1 MRFLKLFFIIML
13 SWFPL
18 HLVAEPA
25 CTIQFATV
33 LSTQGVV
40 EKKGINETIWK
51 SVKKGTPLCADES
64 IRTGKQSR
72 ATVEIINQTI
82 IRLDQNATLSLPSKK
97 NETTVYD
104 RIINLLKGKVF
115 FRSRKSH
122 QLKINT
128 PFFNAVHQG
137 TEFIVEVKPNQA
149 SIMVFDG
156 KVTANN
162 EFGHVIVHKGQQAV
176 ASKGQAPQVRA
187 IKINPQDA
195 VQWLLYY
202 PPVLD
207 GQTVNE
213 KSLKTESSDSLIY
226 KAAKLLNLGQAYE
239 AQEEINQAKLF
250 TPDNADLLALEAV
263 IAIAKNRSEKAFK
276 LASLAVKQDSKSIAA
291 KIALSYALQARFK
304 LQTAVKTMEE
314 AVQLEPNHALA
325 WTRLAELQLSL
336 GDHETALASAQKAKQ
351 LNPSLAH
358 IQIVLGFSDLAQ
370 SDIKQAQHTFE
381 QAVQLDPNDP
391 LARLGLGLAKIRQG
405 KVDEGARNIETAV
418 TLDPDSSIFRSYLGK
433 AYYELKNT
441 DYAETELSI
450 GKEQD
455 KKDPTPWFYDA
466 ILKQTTNR
474 PVEALHNMQKAIELN
489 DNRAVYRSN
498 LLLDADKAARSASLG
513 RIYNDLG
520 FQQRGL
526 VEGWKSVNESPSN
539 YSAHRLLADNYSSLR
554 RHETARVSELL
565 QSQLLQPTNITPIQP
580 RLAESNLLILDGLG
594 PSTSSFNEF
603 NPLFAKNRLA
613 LQASGLVGGNN
624 TYSNEVVQSGLWN
637 NFSYSVGQYHFET
650 DGFRTNNDLEQNIYS
665 GFMQYQFTPNFSAQV
680 EGRYNEF
687 ENGDLAMRFDPSFNK
702 KYRKQS
708 EIYTGRLGLRY
719 EPSPGNFFL
728 ASVIYKDIEESHQT
742 DLLSK
747 INEKSYTA
755 EGQYLFESN
764 KVNLVIGGGQFQ
776 SDFNEYSGDNP
787 DADKDNEDHTNAYVY
802 SNVKLWK
809 NLTATFG
816 LSFDSF
822 QKSGFKRNQLN
833 PKLGINWQILPST
846 LIRAAAFQAIKR
858 PLSSNQTIEPT
869 QVSGFNQFFDD
880 INGSKTKRYGI
891 GIDHQINSSFFTGF
905 EASLREID
913 YPFSNDQSVMEFT
926 NREQLYQAYLLWTPF
941 DSIALKIAYN
951 FEQIKRNLDR
961 DSNEPSTIKTH
972 RLPVTFNYFH
982 PTGFFTKF
990 KTTFVEQGVKYK
1002 SDNVKHPLQ
1011 PGNNH
1016 FWILDASIGY
1026 RLPKRWGI
1034 LSFGVK
1040 NLLDE
1045 QFSFEDVNTTTNDP
1059 VANQFQPDR
1068 MLYGQITLS
1077 L

>member
-1 MRFLKLFFIIML
+1 MRFLKLFSIMIL

-18 HLVAEPA
+18 HLVAEQA

-40 EKKGINETIWK
+40 EKKGINENIWK
-51 SVKKGTPLCADES
+51 PVKKGTPLCADES
-64 IRTGKQSR
+64 IRTRKQSR

-137 TEFIVEVKPNQA
+137 TEFIVEVKPDQA

-156 KVTANN
+156 KVAANN
-162 EFGHVIVHKGQQAV
+162 EFGHVIVHKGQQAT

-202 PPVLD
+202 PPILD
-207 GQTVNE
+207 GQTANE
-213 KSLKTESSDSLIY
+213 KSLKTELSDSLIY
-226 KAAKLLNLGQAYE
+226 NAAKLLNLGQAYE
-239 AQEEINQAKLF
+239 AQEEINQAKLI

-263 IAIAKNRSEKAFK
+263 IAIAKNRSEKAFE
-276 LASLAVKQDSKSIAA
+276 LASRAVNQDSKSIAA

-336 GDHETALASAQKAKQ
+336 GDHEKALASAQKAKQ

-370 SDIKQAQHTFE
+370 SDIKQAQHAFE

-405 KVDEGARNIETAV
+405 KVNEGTRNIETAV
-418 TLDPDSSIFRSYLGK
+418 TLDPDSAIFRSYLGK
-433 AYYELKNT
+433 AYYELKNI

-498 LLLDADKAARSASLG
+498 LLLDDDKAARSASLG

-603 NPLFAKNRLA
+603 NPLFAKNRVA

-624 TYSNEVVQSGLWN
+624 TYSDEVVQSGLWN
-637 NFSYSVGQYHFET
+637 NFSYSVGQYHYET
-650 DGFRTNNDLEQNIYS
+650 DGFRPNNDLEQNIYS
-665 GFMQYQFTPNFSAQV
+665 GFMQYQFTPTFSAQV

-687 ENGDLAMRFDPSFNK
+687 ESGDLAMRFRPFKSNN
-702 KYRKQS
+702 RTIS
-708 EIYTGRLGLRY
+708 ENYTGRLGLSY
-719 EPSPGNFFL
+719 QPLKNNSFL
-728 ASVIYKDIEESHQT
+728 ASFIYNDNIQT
-742 DLLSK
+742 DSDNTDTDTSLT
-747 INEKSYTA
+747 EKSYTT
-755 EGQYLFESN
+755 EVQYLFESDRA
-764 KVNLVIGGGQFQ
+764 KVILGGGHFQ
-776 SDFNEYSGDNP
+776 SNSDFTQSSKIDIS
-787 DADKDNEDHTNAYVY
+787 EDH
-802 SNVKLWK
+802 SNGYIYTSIEPWR

-816 LSFDSF
+816 LSFATF
-822 QKSGFKRNQLN
+822 QTPAFQRKQLN
-833 PKLGINWQILPST
+833 PKIGISWQITPST
-846 LIRAAAFQAIKR
+846 LIRAAAFQTIKR

-869 QVSGFNQFFDD
+869 QVAGFNQFFDD
-880 INGSKTKRYGI
+880 LNGAKTKRYGFA
-891 GIDHQINSSFFTGF
+891 IDHQFSQKIFAGL
-905 EASLREID
+905 EASFRQID
-913 YPFSNDQSVMEFT
+913 YPFFNIKSNSFELHEIRT
-926 NREQLYQAYLLWTPF
+926 NREQLYRSYLLWTPVE
-941 DSIALKIAYN
+941 SIAFKAAYS
-951 FEQIKRNLDR
+951 FEQITASPDILQPN
-961 DSNEPSTIKTH
+961 SIKTH
-972 RLPVTFNYFH
+972 RLPLTINYFH
-982 PTGFFTKF
+982 PKGFFAKLA
-990 KTTFVEQGVKYK
+990 TTFVEQNVKYQSSLLSPPK
-1002 SDNVKHPLQ
+1002 
-1011 PGNNH
+1011 PGNDH
-1016 FWILDASIGY
+1016 FWIIDAAIGY
-1026 RLPKRWGI
+1026 RLPNRWGI
-1034 LSFGVK
+1034 VSFGVK
-1040 NLLDE
+1040 NLLNE
-1045 QFSFEDVNTTTNDP
+1045 QFNFEEINSQHRKAVSP
-1059 VANQFQPDR
+1059 QFQPDR
-1068 MLYGQITLS
+1068 VLFGQITLS
-1077 L
+1077 F